1 MGGEV
6 TNILQDGAAWL
17 GGQLKDHAGLS
28 VVYQR
33 GASSVSITAT
43 ATMHEYE
50 VVDDD
55 GFGIVMLSRD
65 YIVHA
70 ADMILSGA
78 EIAPRAGD
86 RITETIQGVVCV
98 FEVMALGQKHEYEPL
113 DTDGLMWLIHT
124 KKVA

>member
-1 MGGEV
+1 M

-17 GGQLKDHAGLS
+17 GGQLNDHAGLS